1 VTEIL
6 LIDDMAGVRR
16 AVTAMLKRA
25 GHSVTT
31 VDSGSQGLDML
42 QSRRFDLVITD
53 MLMPDTDGADVLSAL
68 QDMPHRPRVIA
79 ISGGGAG
86 LSADSAL
93 RLARIK
99 ADAFLEKP
107 FDSNDLLAAIDKL
120 LAKTA

>member
-31 VDSGSQGLDML
+31 AENGDQGLEL
-42 QSRRFDLVITD
+42 IRARRFDLVITD
-53 MLMPDTDGADVLSAL
+53 MLMPGSDGADVLSHL
-68 QDMPHRPRVIA
+68 SSLPNRPRVIA

-86 LSADSAL
+86 LSAESAL

-99 ADAFLEKP
+99 ADAFLAKP
-107 FDSNDLLAAIDKL
+107 FESEDLLAAVDKL
-120 LAKTA
+120 LVKAP